1 MQFDGAG
8 RARLG
13 GKISYTRPVDKSVD
27 EFVTEPL
34 VIGTPGQKQA
44 WSFFV
49 HKIKRTQNRQLRRV
63 ENGRTKWLFGD
74 SSNQPI
80 VHKHLALSI

>member
-1 MQFDGAG
+1 M
-8 RARLG
+8 
-13 GKISYTRPVDKSVD
+13 
-27 EFVTEPL
+27 
-34 VIGTPGQKQA
+34 GTKGYNHA

-63 ENGRTKWLFGD
+63 ENGCTKWLFGD
-74 SSNQPI
+74 SPDQPI